1 MNRRT
6 SQILSR
12 VLPIVFWTLAVAG
25 TVGVPFLLSSLNLQF
40 HSFNT
45 NYWWGFAVAALVLSV
60 IVILGRVDR
69 FALAVAETFQIALLL
84 GIASY
89 WLPTVL
95 FLTIPVIIFLI
106 VRNHFNMRSFTAM
119 LVGFMTIAIWAAVF
133 IVLGW
138 IENPWL
144 TFFAIEQVWG
154 WIPTGSILLA
164 WLASLISQRALRV
177 R

>member
-40 HSFNT
+40 PSFNT

-69 FALAVAETFQIALLL
+69 FAIAVAETFQIALLL

-89 WLPTVL
+89 WLPTIL

-144 TFFAIEQVWG
+144 RNLSVVPLSVARN
-154 WIPTGSILLA
+154 
-164 WLASLISQRALRV
+164 RAPYDK
-177 R
+177 